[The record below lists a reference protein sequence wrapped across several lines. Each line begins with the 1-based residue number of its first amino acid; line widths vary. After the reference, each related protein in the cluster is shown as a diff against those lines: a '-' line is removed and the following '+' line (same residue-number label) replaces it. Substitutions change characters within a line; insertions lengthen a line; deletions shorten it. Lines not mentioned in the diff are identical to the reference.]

1 MRVAFA
7 FTGPLDHK
15 IPMWAADDIS
25 FEIVDDMTDD
35 PVLTLTVSTP
45 AGQLTFMGEPV
56 IEGRVMMAR
65 AVHVQGGT
73 PNSVGV
79 GSLLVLARV
88 LMERMELDE
97 FIVEG
102 ALRTTGANPGRRPR
116 ALRFSRRVCSS
127 PAAEPR
133 DS

>member
-1 MRVAFA
+1 M
-7 FTGPLDHK
+7 L
-15 IPMWAADDIS
+15 MWVADDIS

-35 PVLTLTVSTP
+35 PVLTLRVLTP

-56 IEGRVMMAR
+56 IEGRVMVAK
-65 AVHVQGGT
+65 AVHVQDGT
-73 PNSVGV
+73 PNSVGA

-97 FIVEG
+97 FVVEG

-116 ALRFSRRVCSS
+116 AFRFSRRVRSA
-127 PAAEPR
+127 PAAEPCGP
-133 DS
+133 

>member
-1 MRVAFA
+1 
-7 FTGPLDHK
+7 
-15 IPMWAADDIS
+15 MWDSDDIS

-35 PVLTLTVSTP
+35 PVLTLMVFTP

-56 IEGRVMMAR
+56 IKGRVMIAR
-65 AVHVQGGT
+65 GVHVQDGI
-73 PNSVGV
+73 PNSVGA

-88 LMERMELDE
+88 LMERMEVDE

-102 ALRTTGANPGRRPR
+102 ALRTTGANPGHRPR
-116 ALRFSRRVCSS
+116 VFRFSRHVCSA

-133 DS
+133 GS